1 MLLNLNQS
9 NKLIIA
15 WNYSGRSDIV
25 NALNNIKN
33 KDKITEKKLESH
45 LMTNKIP
52 DPDLIIRTGNQIR
65 LSNFM
70 LWQAAYS
77 ELYFSQKLWP
87 DFNKNDLNKA
97 LKEFEK
103 RRRNYGSI

>member
-1 MLLNLNQS
+1 
-9 NKLIIA
+9 
-15 WNYSGRSDIV
+15 
-25 NALNNIKN
+25 
-33 KDKITEKKLESH
+33 
-45 LMTNKIP
+45 MTNKIP